1 MKNLFA
7 KISVIT
13 TLIILVSVVIYAQ
26 EVPDI
31 KSSLDYLKTY
41 KFGMN
46 REPLEPILNAIKTTQ
61 NNPQKQEQLSK
72 QLVSVL
78 PETSIDG
85 KRFIARQLLF
95 IGTPSIVP
103 DIAPLLKNS
112 ETIDIA
118 CRILE
123 QIPGKEATQC
133 LIEALKQTTS
143 DDDKVFIINALSRRK
158 DAQAIEVLVPYLD
171 NSSEKVCNSTVL
183 ALASIGG
190 KDAAKILWDWAKSK
204 DTIEKLEVQ
213 SSILK
218 IADKLSS
225 DTNEK
230 NTVLEIYTSLFA
242 DNRVTSVN
250 KGYALR
256 GLVQL
261 KGKDMF
267 DDVWNCVISEDKIL
281 SATAVD
287 LLKDP
292 SFSNDLVAEKCINTL
307 KTANPRVQL
316 GLLEVIDSR
325 KITSAM
331 PQVLDLAETAQPEV
345 KISAIQCLVEIGDIK
360 AMESL
365 MNMALNAPKEIKEAA
380 QDTLTKINIP
390 DGNKYLMGKVKGEN
404 LELKKLAV
412 QLLTERRA
420 TDAKELIASMIE
432 KDDKDVLDDALTY
445 FGVIGS
451 EADLPL
457 LFSKLMADESNAPT
471 YITTISLIL
480 DRIGDESKKVN
491 TITEQ
496 WKKCQNDAQ
505 KKAMIA
511 LLGNLKSPESFAVL
525 KELLNSEPTLKTPIL
540 QAMARCEDINAL
552 NEIIS
557 AIEKEPAGD
566 VKNAGILSSLDLLR
580 NLQNITER
588 QKYDYYVNLW
598 QMAGDNPNLQK
609 NILGGMSRLSL
620 LDAFNFVES
629 INVTDA
635 IKADWANA
643 RFNLAKNL
651 CFAYPSKT
659 VSILEETLPNLKD
672 KQAEEVKQLLNGLKN
687 VGEFLTTWSISGPYK
702 VENYDANRLFNEM
715 SFPPETDINSVKDWR
730 ILPMK
735 VRADGLIYADL
746 FEFLNG
752 ELECVAYVACK
763 ITVPEPS
770 AAKILLGTN
779 DGVKVWLN
787 GKLIHSFPDGRTM
800 IPDEDQVSVNLEK
813 SNILLMAVYN
823 QGANWE
829 FTAKLQGVNRDKVV
843 IEPYSP

>member
-609 NILGGMSRLSL
+609 NILGGMSRLSF

-770 AAKILLGTN
+770 EAKILLGTN

>member
-1 MKNLFA
+1 MKNIYA
-7 KISVIT
+7 KISIIV
-13 TLIILVSVVIYAQ
+13 TLVILVSVVIYAQ

-46 REPLEPILNAIKTTQ
+46 REPLEPILNAVRTTQ

-103 DIAPLLKNS
+103 DIAPLLNNP

-133 LIEALKQTTS
+133 LIEALQQSTT

-158 DAQAIEVLVPYLD
+158 DAQSIEALIAYLD

-190 KDAAKILWDWAKSK
+190 KDAAKILWDWAKNK
-204 DTIEKLEVQ
+204 NTIEKLEVQ

-225 DTNEK
+225 DKNEK
-230 NTVLEIYTSLFA
+230 DTVLEIYSSLFA

-261 KGKDMF
+261 KGKEMF
-267 DDVWNCVISEDKIL
+267 DEVWNCVMSEDKIL

-292 SFSNDLVAEKCINTL
+292 SFPNNLVAEKCINTL
-307 KTANPRVQL
+307 KTASPRIQL
-316 GLLEVIDSR
+316 GLLEIIASR
-325 KITSAM
+325 KIASAM
-331 PQVLDLAETAQPEV
+331 PQVLELAEAAEPEV
-345 KISAIQCLVEIGDIK
+345 KISAIQCLAKIGDIK

-365 MNMALNAPKEIKEAA
+365 MNMALNAPKEIKEVA
-380 QDTLTKINIP
+380 QDTLTKMDIP
-390 DGNKYLMGKVKGEN
+390 DGNKYLMEKIQGEN
-404 LELKKLAV
+404 PEVKKLAV

-420 TDAKELIASMIE
+420 TDARDLMASIIE
-432 KDDKDVLDDALTY
+432 KGDKDVLDDALTY
-445 FGVIGS
+445 FGIVGRES
-451 EADLPL
+451 DLPL
-457 LFSKLMADESNAPT
+457 LFSKLMTDETNAPA

-480 DRIGDESKKVN
+480 DKMVDETQRVK

-496 WKKCQNDAQ
+496 WKQCQNDAQ
-505 KKAMIA
+505 KKAMIF
-511 LLGNLKSPESFAVL
+511 LLGNLQSPESFTVL
-525 KELLNSEPTLKTPIL
+525 KELLSSEPTSKSSIL
-540 QAMARCEDINAL
+540 QAMARCEDVNAL
-552 NEIIS
+552 NEIMS

-580 NLQNITER
+580 NLQNLTER
-588 QKYDYYVNLW
+588 QKYDYYVSLW
-598 QMAGDNPNLQK
+598 KMVGDNPNLQK
-609 NILGGMSRLSL
+609 NILGGISKLSL
-620 LDAFNFVES
+620 LDAFNFVEGIS
-629 INVTDA
+629 VTDTL
-635 IKADWANA
+635 KAVWANA

-659 VSILEETLPNLKD
+659 VSILEEALPNLKD
-672 KQAEEVKQLLNGLKN
+672 KQAEEVKRLLNGLKN
-687 VGEFLTTWSISGPYK
+687 VGEFLPIWSVSGPYK

-715 SFPPETDINSVKDWR
+715 SFPPETDLNSVKDWR

-735 VRADGLIYADL
+735 VRDDGLIYGDL

-763 ITVPEPS
+763 ITVPEPA

-800 IPDEDQVSVNLEK
+800 IPDEDQLSVNLDK

-829 FTAKLQGVNRDKVV
+829 FTAKLQGVNRDKIV